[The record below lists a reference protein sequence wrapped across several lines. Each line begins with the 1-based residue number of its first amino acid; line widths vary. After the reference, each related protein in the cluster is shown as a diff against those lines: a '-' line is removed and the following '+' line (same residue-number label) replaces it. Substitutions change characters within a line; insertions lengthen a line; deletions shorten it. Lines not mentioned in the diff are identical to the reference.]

1 MTYYNTI
8 YNQVLHLIPRHKFEN
23 IVERYKGDH
32 YVKYFTSWQQFI
44 TLLYAQIRGKDS
56 LRDIIAGLLA
66 QQSIWY
72 HIGLRKICRSTL
84 SDANNR
90 RDWRIYEG
98 IFYDILSRCKEVTP
112 KHKFKFKN
120 PLYTLDSTVIDLC
133 LSLFSWAK
141 FRKRKGALK
150 IHYLYDHSGA
160 IPTFLVLTDA
170 KVHDIRVA
178 KGGEIPL
185 SSDSIISIDRAYI
198 DFSWLYCLERRGIYF
213 VSRMKKG
220 IKYEVIGQHKIYDK
234 RGVLRDITIKLTS
247 DQKGKEYPKELRLVE
262 FKDPETDKIFL
273 FLTNNFKLSPY
284 TIAQIYKAR
293 WQIELF
299 FKWIKQNLKIKS
311 FLGCTKN
318 AVLTQIWIAMC
329 YYLLLSYIKYQTKY
343 KYSLLELTRVL
354 KEAIFLRVSLIDLL
368 SLKTKDLHK
377 IRSPSPQLTLFQ
389 SKIFIGQ

>member
-1 MTYYNTI
+1 M
-8 YNQVLHLIPRHKFEN
+8 LHLIPRHKFEN
-23 IVERYKGDH
+23 IVERYKGDR

-262 FKDPETDKIFL
+262 FEDPETDKIFL

-377 IRSPSPQLTLFQ
+377 IRSPSSQLTLFQ

>member
-1 MTYYNTI
+1 MGRYN
-8 YNQVLHLIPRHKFEN
+8 
-23 IVERYKGDH
+23 GDY
-32 YVKYFTSWQQFI
+32 YVKYFTSWQPFI
-44 TLLYAQIRGKDS
+44 TLLYAQIRGEDS
-56 LRDIIAGLLA
+56 LRDITAGLLA
-66 QQSIWY
+66 QQNNWY
-72 HIGLRKICRSTL
+72 HIGLKKICRSTL
-84 SDANNR
+84 SEANNR
-90 RDWRIYEG
+90 RDYRIYEG
-98 IFYDILSRCKEVTP
+98 IFYEMLSHCKGVTP

-170 KVHDIRVA
+170 KVHDIKVA
-178 KGGEIPL
+178 KGEKIPL
-185 SSDSIISIDRAYI
+185 FSDSIISIDRAYI
-198 DFSWLYCLERRGIYF
+198 DFSWLYSLERKGIFF
-213 VSRMKKG
+213 VSFMKKG
-220 IKYEVIGQHKIYDK
+220 IKYKIIGQHKIYDK
-234 RGVLRDITIKLTS
+234 RGVMRDLTIKLTS
-247 DQKGKEYPKELRLVE
+247 DQKGKEYPNELRLVE
-262 FKDPETDKIFL
+262 FKDPESGKTFL

-329 YYLLLSYIKYQTKY
+329 YYLLLTYIKYQTKY
-343 KYSLLELTRVL
+343 KYSLLELTRLL
-354 KEAIFLRVSLIDLL
+354 KETIFLRVSLIDIL
-368 SLKTKDLHK
+368 SLKTKNLHK
-377 IRSPSPQLTLFQ
+377 IRSPSSQLTLF
-389 SKIFIGQ
+389 